1 MSAAENG
8 SPVVNHN
15 LATVNYNLGLSTLS
29 TINQYCH
36 FLQYV
41 FSDEPIQ
48 IAYEISEDFLKFYI
62 YCNDEYDIF

>member
-1 MSAAENG
+1 MSAAEND

-15 LATVNYNLGLSTLS
+15 LAAVNRNLGLSTLS
-29 TINQYCH
+29 IINQYCH
-36 FLQYV
+36 FNQYV

-48 IAYEISEDFLKFYI
+48 IVDEISEDFLKFYI